1 MLNIKD
7 IAASKELDSNML
19 ASVTGGNSQMRE
31 CLAILMDGSTS
42 MDSRVAN
49 VTQAFGLGLT
59 QNNAAAVTNNQAIQG
74 GNGIVYAP
82 VDQSLSQAN
91 WMDVYDIGNTSVS

>member
-7 IAASKELDSNML
+7 LATNKEMDHKTMAGL
-19 ASVTGGNSQMRE
+19 TGGNSLLRGP
-31 CLAILMDGSTS
+31 LAVLLDGSTS
-42 MDSRVAN
+42 LNSKVAD

-59 QNNAAAVTNNQAIQG
+59 QNNAGAVTNNQAITG

-82 VDQSLSQAN
+82 VEQSLSQTN
-91 WMDVYDIGNTSVS
+91 WMDAYGIGNTAVS